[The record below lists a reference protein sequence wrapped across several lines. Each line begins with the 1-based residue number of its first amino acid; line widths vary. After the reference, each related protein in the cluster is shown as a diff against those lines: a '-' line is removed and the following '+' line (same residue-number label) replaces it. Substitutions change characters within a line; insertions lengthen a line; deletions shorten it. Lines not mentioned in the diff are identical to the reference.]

1 MFRTELTI
9 APATGQLAR
18 TARALTMGSCFADS
32 IGSRLVAN
40 KVEARV
46 NPFGTV
52 FQPLALARLLR
63 AAAGEDVDWQ
73 RHLVQ
78 ARGRWQSY
86 DLHGSVGADSPVELL
101 QYIQEVVRQTGEFL
115 RNADVV
121 LLTLGTAW
129 AYRLRETGELVNNC
143 HKQPSD
149 LFVRELLTPDE
160 IINALAETHAYLR
173 RINPELRFV
182 LTVSPVRH
190 LKDTLQLN
198 AVSKSVLRLATHIV
212 SDLLPGVAYFPAYE
226 LLVDDLR
233 DYRFYAS
240 DMLHPS
246 EVAED
251 YIWDKF
257 ARAYFDADFGRFRKE
272 WAAVRQSLGHRP
284 LHEGAPEHRQFLE
297 STREKLE
304 QLSLRKVD
312 VADELRTVRARIAAL
327 PEPVQRQL
335 APEELEDDEERID
348 IGEGSGA
355 YIEPRAASVN
365 QAATTEQ
372 SSGSAETGRPPR
384 LSPEEFRAQRSG
396 RSGRP
401 ERGRRDG
408 RGKGQVA
415 SPSETEAFQTT
426 GFGEVSESVQQPLLT
441 DADAASEILGD
452 ATAVTEAAFDALA
465 TGQDAST
472 AEQEQGRKKKRRS
485 RGGAKRTARKHAL
498 RLAAELGVDEGQL
511 PASEA
516 ALEAAAGAL
525 SNESDTR
532 PETQKSSVIT
542 KSQPVKRGGRRN
554 EPGRVP
560 RMELFAAPSVEET
573 PATPATE
580 VPTVDAEAPVLI
592 DFESTVDVTG
602 TLSRSGDTD
611 ATTPVASSRNSR
623 NRNKKKGRKL
633 AADANATGSDV
644 PDASAPD
651 NNQPLPIASAE
662 QLSGPRES
670 EATVENRRENIRQ
683 PQEPVMAL
691 PVGGPATGAFSAA
704 AVPNAGDAPAANPAP
719 AKQNARKRR
728 AATGGR
734 AEKPAVDTPVIPVVD
749 PLVVRTQ
756 VAAGRMTG
764 TSATLVAPTSEPKA
778 APAKAVAKGI
788 VAKKAAPKAKAKEV
802 TAAVPTAVPPSTP
815 ATAAAAPATTPAP
828 SKRKAA
834 TKTKPVV
841 APVLPEAQA
850 PIAAAETAPTN
861 SKPAPAK
868 KASKP
873 TSKPTAPA
881 AEKEVAAAKAAPK
894 KAAPKAA
901 ASKPAAP
908 KKASAKDDKPA
919 KAATKPAAKP
929 KTPKKSA

>member
-1 MFRTELTI
+1 
-9 APATGQLAR
+9 
-18 TARALTMGSCFADS
+18 MGSCFADS

-52 FQPLALARLLR
+52 FQPLALVRLLR
-63 AAAGEDVDWQ
+63 AAAGEDMDWQ

-115 RNADVV
+115 RNTDVV
-121 LLTLGTAW
+121 MLTLGTAW

-173 RINPELRFV
+173 RINPDLRFV

-251 YIWDKF
+251 YIWEKF

-327 PEPVQRQL
+327 PEPIQL
-335 APEELEDDEERID
+335 PLVAEELEDDEERID
-348 IGEGSGA
+348 IGEGAEVSA
-355 YIEPRAASVN
+355 VMRVAQVNAAVSV
-365 QAATTEQ
+365 EQ
-372 SSGSAETGRPPR
+372 PSSSADTSRQPR

-415 SPSETEAFQTT
+415 APTETEAFQAAS
-426 GFGEVSESVQQPLLT
+426 FGEADEFAQQPFIDD
-441 DADAASEILGD
+441 DASQTELIPVAAAPE
-452 ATAVTEAAFDALA
+452 ATIGAPVSA
-465 TGQDAST
+465 QDAEA

-498 RLAAELGVDEGQL
+498 RLAAELGMDESQL

-516 ALEAAAGAL
+516 ALEVAASAL
-525 SNESDTR
+525 PAEQGGR

-542 KSQPVKRGGRRN
+542 KSQPVKRVGRRN

-560 RMELFAAPSVEET
+560 RVELFAAP
-573 PATPATE
+573 AATE
-580 VPTVDAEAPVLI
+580 GSAPEVSMVDAEAFAPG
-592 DFESTVDVTG
+592 DFEAVVALSDSG
-602 TLSRSGDTD
+602 TISAEFDSNIAATPSR
-611 ATTPVASSRNSR
+611 SSRNR
-623 NRNKKKGRKL
+623 KKKKAKKL
-633 AADANATGSDV
+633 AANIDEAGTAIPENPVTDAHQT
-644 PDASAPD
+644 
-651 NNQPLPIASAE
+651 LPIASAE
-662 QLSGPRES
+662 QLSGPS
-670 EATVENRRENIRQ
+670 EPVDENRRGNTRR
-683 PQEPVMAL
+683 PQEPVAAL
-691 PVGGPATGAFSAA
+691 PVGGQATAVVSTTVVANAVDA
-704 AVPNAGDAPAANPAP
+704 AVANPVP
-719 AKQNARKRR
+719 VKQGGRKRR
-728 AATGGR
+728 AAVGGR
-734 AEKPAVDTPVIPVVD
+734 AVKPDIDTPVIPVVD
-749 PLVVRTQ
+749 TSVVRTQ
-756 VAAGRMTG
+756 VAAGRMMG

-778 APAKAVAKGI
+778 AVTKAVTAKI
-788 VAKKAAPKAKAKEV
+788 AVVNKAAPKAKTAKAPV
-802 TAAVPTAVPPSTP
+802 IPAVPSPSAPVVTETSPADTPPTPKRKVAAKRKAV
-815 ATAAAAPATTPAP
+815 AAPA
-828 SKRKAA
+828 
-834 TKTKPVV
+834 
-841 APVLPEAQA
+841 LPEAQVPVA
-850 PIAAAETAPTN
+850 TTETTPAAVM
-861 SKPAPAK
+861 KPAPTK
-868 KASKP
+868 KAAKAVQ
-873 TSKPTAPA
+873 KPA
-881 AEKEVAAAKAAPK
+881 APVAETQVTATAKAAPK

-901 ASKPAAP
+901 APKPAVP
-908 KKASAKDDKPA
+908 KKPVAKSDKPA

>member
-1 MFRTELTI
+1 
-9 APATGQLAR
+9 
-18 TARALTMGSCFADS
+18 MGSCFADS

-52 FQPLALARLLR
+52 FQPLALVRLLR
-63 AAAGEDVDWQ
+63 AAAGEDMDWQ

-86 DLHGSVGADSPVELL
+86 DLHGSIGADSPVELL

-115 RNADVV
+115 RNTDVV
-121 LLTLGTAW
+121 MLTLGTAW
-129 AYRLRETGELVNNC
+129 AYRLRETGELVSNC

-212 SDLLPGVAYFPAYE
+212 SDLLPDVAYFPAYE

-251 YIWDKF
+251 YIWEKF

-327 PEPVQRQL
+327 PEPIQPLLV
-335 APEELEDDEERID
+335 AEELEDDEERID
-348 IGEGSGA
+348 IGEGAEVSTA
-355 YIEPRAASVN
+355 TRVAPINAA
-365 QAATTEQ
+365 AEQ
-372 SSGSAETGRPPR
+372 PTGSTETGRPPR
-384 LSPEEFRAQRSG
+384 LSPEEFRAQRAG

-415 SPSETEAFQTT
+415 APSETEAFQAAS
-426 GFGEVSESVQQPLLT
+426 FGEADEFAQQPFLTNT
-441 DADAASEILGD
+441 DAGEAELIPVAAASEFTVGAPNPEQGAD
-452 ATAVTEAAFDALA
+452 A
-465 TGQDAST
+465 

-498 RLAAELGVDEGQL
+498 RLAAELGVDPSQL

-516 ALEAAAGAL
+516 ALEAAVGAL
-525 SNESDTR
+525 PAGQSIR

-554 EPGRVP
+554 EPGRVS
-560 RMELFAAPSVEET
+560 RVELFATPPTAESSVSET
-573 PATPATE
+573 PM
-580 VPTVDAEAPVLI
+580 VDAEAFTPA
-592 DFESTVDVTG
+592 DFEAVAIPDALITSAESDIAITT
-602 TLSRSGDTD
+602 SR
-611 ATTPVASSRNSR
+611 SSRNR
-623 NRNKKKGRKL
+623 KKKKARKL
-633 AADANATGSDV
+633 AASIDDAGAAALENIVATH
-644 PDASAPD
+644 
-651 NNQPLPIASAE
+651 QTLPIASAE
-662 QLSGPRES
+662 QLSEPS
-670 EATVENRRENIRQ
+670 ELVSENRRENTRQ
-683 PQEPVMAL
+683 PQEPVAAL
-691 PVGGPATGAFSAA
+691 PISGQAT
-704 AVPNAGDAPAANPAP
+704 AVVATTEVSDAVDAPVTNPAP
-719 AKQNARKRR
+719 AKQTSRKRR
-728 AATGGR
+728 AAVGGR
-734 AEKPAVDTPVIPVVD
+734 AVKPDVDTPVIPIAD
-749 PLVVRTQ
+749 PSVVRTQ
-756 VAAGRMTG
+756 VAAGRMMG
-764 TSATLVAPTSEPKA
+764 TSASLVASAPEPKAVATKAVAPKAAVAKKVTAKAKLAKVPVAPTPEVLAMPMATEASSAATPPTLKRKVAAKAKAVTAPALPKMKAPVVTTDTASTVAKDSVPAKKAAKSAQKSA
-778 APAKAVAKGI
+778 APAAEQKVVAVAKAA
-788 VAKKAAPKAKAKEV
+788 AKKAAPKA
-802 TAAVPTAVPPSTP
+802 
-815 ATAAAAPATTPAP
+815 AT
-828 SKRKAA
+828 
-834 TKTKPVV
+834 
-841 APVLPEAQA
+841 
-850 PIAAAETAPTN
+850 
-861 SKPAPAK
+861 
-868 KASKP
+868 
-873 TSKPTAPA
+873 
-881 AEKEVAAAKAAPK
+881 
-894 KAAPKAA
+894 
-901 ASKPAAP
+901 SKPAAS
-908 KKASAKDDKPA
+908 KKAVVKAGKPA
-919 KAATKPAAKP
+919 IVTETPVAKSAAKP

>member
-9 APATGQLAR
+9 APAAGQLAR
-18 TARALTMGSCFADS
+18 TALVLTMGSCFADS

-63 AAAGEDVDWQ
+63 AAAGEEVDWQ

-115 RNADVV
+115 RNTDVV

-129 AYRLRETGELVNNC
+129 AYRLRETGELVSNC

-173 RINPELRFV
+173 RINPDLRFV

-251 YIWDKF
+251 YIWEKF

-327 PEPVQRQL
+327 PEPIQPPMVV
-335 APEELEDDEERID
+335 EELEDNEERID
-348 IGEGSGA
+348 IGEGSEALPMTPVAPANGA
-355 YIEPRAASVN
+355 AA
-365 QAATTEQ
+365 EQ
-372 SSGSAETGRPPR
+372 PTSSTETGRASR
-384 LSPEEFRAQRSG
+384 LSPEEFRAHRAG
-396 RSGRP
+396 RSDRP

-408 RGKGQVA
+408 RGRGRGA
-415 SPSETEAFQTT
+415 APSETEAFQAAS
-426 GFGEVSESVQQPLLT
+426 FGEADEFAQQPFLANTDVGETELT
-441 DADAASEILGD
+441 PVAASTEFTVGAVNSEQGADAAEH
-452 ATAVTEAAFDALA
+452 
-465 TGQDAST
+465 
-472 AEQEQGRKKKRRS
+472 EQGRKKKRRS

-498 RLAAELGVDEGQL
+498 RLTAELGIDPSQL
-511 PASEA
+511 PASET

-525 SNESDTR
+525 PAGQNIR
-532 PETQKSSVIT
+532 PETPKSSVIT

-560 RMELFAAPSVEET
+560 RVELFATPPAAEGSASET
-573 PATPATE
+573 PM
-580 VPTVDAEAPVLI
+580 VDAEAFTPV
-592 DFESTVDVTG
+592 DFEALTTPDALIINAESD
-602 TLSRSGDTD
+602 SDIA
-611 ATTPVASSRNSR
+611 ATTSRSSRNR
-623 NRNKKKGRKL
+623 KKKKARKL
-633 AADANATGSDV
+633 AASVDEASTATSENVVAGTH
-644 PDASAPD
+644 
-651 NNQPLPIASAE
+651 QTLPIASAA
-662 QLSGPRES
+662 QLSES
-670 EATVENRRENIRQ
+670 SESVSESRREDMRQ
-683 PQEPVMAL
+683 PQEPVAAL
-691 PVGGPATGAFSAA
+691 PVSGQATAVVSTTG
-704 AVPNAGDAPAANPAP
+704 VPNAVDTPVTNPAP
-719 AKQNARKRR
+719 AKPSARKRR
-728 AATGGR
+728 AAVGGR
-734 AEKPAVDTPVIPVVD
+734 AEKPAVDTPVIPIAD
-749 PLVVRTQ
+749 PSVVRTQ
-756 VAAGRMTG
+756 VAAGRMMG
-764 TSATLVAPTSEPKA
+764 TSASLVTSAPEPKADATKTVPSKAAVVRKATAKAKPANAPVAPTAAMSA
-778 APAKAVAKGI
+778 APVATEASSTATPPTPKRK
-788 VAKKAAPKAKAKEV
+788 VAAKAK
-802 TAAVPTAVPPSTP
+802 
-815 ATAAAAPATTPAP
+815 AAAAPAL
-828 SKRKAA
+828 S
-834 TKTKPVV
+834 
-841 APVLPEAQA
+841 EAQA
-850 PIAAAETAPTN
+850 PDVTTETAPTAAD
-861 SKPAPAK
+861 KPVPAK
-868 KASKP
+868 KKVKSAQK
-873 TSKPTAPA
+873 PA
-881 AEKEVAAAKAAPK
+881 AAAEQKVAAVAKAAAKK
-894 KAAPKAA
+894 SVSKAAITKAA
-901 ASKPAAP
+901 AQKKAVTKADKPVIATETPAA
-908 KKASAKDDKPA
+908 
-919 KAATKPAAKP
+919 KPAAKR

>member
-18 TARALTMGSCFADS
+18 TARVLTMGSCFADS
-32 IGSRLVAN
+32 IGSRLIAN

-115 RNADVV
+115 RNTDVV
-121 LLTLGTAW
+121 VLTLGTAW
-129 AYRLRETGELVNNC
+129 AYRLRETGELVSNC

-233 DYRFYAS
+233 DYRFYAA

-257 ARAYFDADFGRFRKE
+257 ARTYFDADFGRFRKE

-312 VADELRTVRARIAAL
+312 VADELRTVRARIAVL
-327 PEPVQRQL
+327 PEPLQVQV
-335 APEELEDDEERID
+335 AAELEDDEERID
-348 IGEGSGA
+348 IGEGA
-355 YIEPRAASVN
+355 EASVVTRVAPAN
-365 QAATTEQ
+365 EGATIETEQ
-372 SSGSAETGRPPR
+372 SNISANTNRLPR
-384 LSPEEFRAQRSG
+384 LSPEEFRAQRTG

-408 RGKGQVA
+408 RGKGQMA
-415 SPSETEAFQTT
+415 SPTETEAFQAAS
-426 GFGEVSESVQQPLLT
+426 FGEADEFAQQPFLGNGDAAQSEELIPVAAAAPESTIGAPVSEQ
-441 DADAASEILGD
+441 DADATGEEI
-452 ATAVTEAAFDALA
+452 
-465 TGQDAST
+465 
-472 AEQEQGRKKKRRS
+472 GRKKKRRS

-498 RLAAELGVDEGQL
+498 RLAAESDVDESQL

-525 SNESDTR
+525 PQGQGMS
-532 PETQKSSVIT
+532 PETPKSSVIT

-554 EPGRVP
+554 EPGRVS
-560 RMELFAAPSVEET
+560 RVELFAAPVAAEGPDSEG
-573 PATPATE
+573 PMG
-580 VPTVDAEAPVLI
+580 DAEAFAPV
-592 DFESTVDVTG
+592 DFEAAVALPDALPINAELDSNT
-602 TLSRSGDTD
+602 
-611 ATTPVASSRNSR
+611 ATTPSRSSR
-623 NRNKKKGRKL
+623 NRNKKKAKKL
-633 AADANATGSDV
+633 AANAAGTAVPETPAADAQQT
-644 PDASAPD
+644 
-651 NNQPLPIASAE
+651 LPIASAE
-662 QLSGPRES
+662 QLSGPS
-670 EATVENRRENIRQ
+670 ELVGENRRENTR
-683 PQEPVMAL
+683 PAQEPVVAL
-691 PVGGPATGAFSAA
+691 PVGSQVTA
-704 AVPNAGDAPAANPAP
+704 AVSTAALADAVDAPVANPAP
-719 AKQNARKRR
+719 AKQTGRKRR
-728 AATGGR
+728 AAVGGR
-734 AEKPAVDTPVIPVVD
+734 AEKPAIDTPVIPVVD
-749 PLVVRTQ
+749 TLVVRTQ
-756 VAAGRMTG
+756 VAAGRMMG
-764 TSATLVAPTSEPKA
+764 SSATLVAPTPEPKA
-778 APAKAVAKGI
+778 TAPKAVVSKAVVVNKAAPKPKAAKALVVPAPPVPSAPVATKAPSAATPPTPKSKAAAKEKTVATPALPKAQGPAATTTETAPKAAI
-788 VAKKAAPKAKAKEV
+788 KPTPAKKAAKPVQK
-802 TAAVPTAVPPSTP
+802 
-815 ATAAAAPATTPAP
+815 AAAPAA
-828 SKRKAA
+828 KNK
-834 TKTKPVV
+834 
-841 APVLPEAQA
+841 
-850 PIAAAETAPTN
+850 
-861 SKPAPAK
+861 APA
-868 KASKP
+868 
-873 TSKPTAPA
+873 
-881 AEKEVAAAKAAPK
+881 VVKAAPK
-894 KAAPKAA
+894 KAVPEVAAP
-901 ASKPAAP
+901 KPAAT
-908 KKASAKDDKPA
+908 KKEVAKPNKVA
-919 KAATKPAAKP
+919 KTAAKPAAKL